1 MFNRQSDV
9 GVGKKKL
16 TPRVKSRLIF
26 YWAML
31 ALPLI
36 CNMFMYVVVNLNSFL
51 MAFQKYSV
59 GTNGYK
65 IVFAGMDNFKVA
77 LKFFKDCDY
86 MIENSLIVYVANTL
100 VGMTFAL
107 VFSFYVYKK
116 YSGSGFFRT
125 ILFMPQIISAMV
137 FSLLFK
143 YFITDVYTWIV
154 LKLTGE
160 KVLGLLDGSLDVK
173 FVTLLVYH
181 VWIGFGVRTLM
192 FSNAMSGVDE
202 SVVESAQLDGANTV
216 QEFVHI
222 TLPMIYPTIVS
233 FFILGL
239 ATLFTEQMH
248 LFGMYG
254 QNAKDVGTIGYYLYT
269 QTLTADVMAQNGY
282 YSYGQLSAVG
292 LILTAIVIP
301 LVLGTKRLMQ
311 KFGPSVD

>member
-1 MFNRQSDV
+1 
-9 GVGKKKL
+9 
-16 TPRVKSRLIF
+16 
-26 YWAML
+26 
-31 ALPLI
+31 
-36 CNMFMYVVVNLNSFL
+36 MFMYVAVNLNSFL
-51 MAFQKYSV
+51 MAFQEYGI
-59 GTNGYK
+59 GTNGYQ
-65 IVFAGMDNFKVA
+65 IAFAGWDNFKVA
-77 LKFFKDCDY
+77 IQFLKDCGY
-86 MIENSLIVYVANTL
+86 MIENSLIVYVTNTL

-107 VFSFYVYKK
+107 VFSFYIYKK

-125 ILFMPQIISAMV
+125 ILFMPQIISSMV

-143 YFITDVYTWIV
+143 YFITDVYTWAV
-154 LKLTGE
+154 FQLTGE
-160 KVLGLLDGSLDVK
+160 KVLGLLDGSIDVK
-173 FVTLLVYH
+173 FITLLVYH

-192 FSNAMSGVDE
+192 FSNGMSGIDE
-202 SVVESAQLDGANTV
+202 SIVESAQLDGANTV
-216 QEFVHI
+216 EEFIYI

-254 QNAKDVGTIGYYLYT
+254 AHAKEVGTLGYYLYT
-269 QTLTADVMAQNGY
+269 QTLTADVIAQGGY

-311 KFGPSVD
+311 KLGPSVD